1 MKYITKFLLM
11 GIVAVAGLLSACT
24 SSDDFEPGPKDSGA
38 QVYFPNTIP
47 SEFNVGDDESS
58 VTIPVRRVVTDAAMT
73 VNILASI
80 EQGQEGILNIPSSV
94 SFEAGSDLAN
104 LVITFNRSA
113 LVDGTEYKA
122 SLLLNDEQNLTQY
135 GNNMIDITI
144 IPWPWEELGTGKYR
158 DGWLCGLFEGNL
170 VELDVTIHKHKSQE
184 GVYMVEEM
192 FGWTFMTEFFGATQ
206 SQLSGQFSYTPTNIT
221 IDCSDPANVKIA
233 KQYTGIT
240 EGVYNYGDFFIESAA
255 PGTFVNGVITFPEDG
270 INAYMTGYSSDPLPT
285 NPDGTFRIMLP
296 DAEITDYVLTA
307 TYGGMLVN
315 SDNTSASA
323 VIDFTYGADV
333 TGIHYVI
340 AEGDV
345 EASAATLAAQIA
357 NGTAENILTIED
369 FVVGAGSVS
378 VKADLANPGF
388 YTVVALPLDKENKPL
403 ESNAAAASFYFPGM
417 DGGDIPD
424 CDMTAMMGLVSE
436 YWPEMSTQCPDNSS
450 LYFQING
457 SELKSLA
464 TVLATTEAVENV
476 LNQGASYEDIVAAN
490 GTDHTSDFMPKIN
503 EQGSYGSAWI
513 NLKEATSYTM
523 IVQATNIYGKSK
535 IVVAKCSTSAPDYS
549 DYTGEL
555 AIGNYKMTYKA
566 SEETTFTNTF
576 TIKPV
581 SGSETD
587 FIISDLGLDNSTS
600 WHATYDPSTLK
611 FTVGGVEVGY
621 EDDGNYFGEL
631 WGYWDSAKTQ
641 IFGFFCYANPNDET
655 AEGNDPCVFSVDPT
669 SKQISALETTFIVP
683 VFNASDGSLLGYA
696 GYYEAGETVITYQS
710 GATGSS
716 KSAAA
721 VRRLNIPFCSITVP
735 ADAKTSLRSAFTAQT
750 FGKSKVAEYTGI
762 RTLDVKTAKCE
773 PLLAKPYNGK
783 AKISKKAVN
792 SPLM

>member
-73 VNILASI
+73 VNIRASI

-104 LVITFNRSA
+104 LVITFDRSA

-135 GNNMIDITI
+135 GHGMIDITI

-240 EGVYNYGDFFIESAA
+240 EGVHNYGDFLIESAA

-270 INAYMTGYSSDPLPT
+270 INAYMTGYSSNPLPT

-296 DAEITDYVLTA
+296 DAEITDYTLTA
-307 TYGGMLVN
+307 AYGGMLVN
-315 SDNTSASA
+315 SDNSSASA

-333 TGIHYVI
+333 TGINYVI

-378 VKADLANPGF
+378 IKADLTTPGP
-388 YTVVALPLDKENKPL
+388 YTVVALPLDKENKAL
-403 ESNAAAASFYFPGM
+403 ENNVAAVSFYFPGM
-417 DGGDIPD
+417 GGSEIPD
-424 CDMTAMMGLVSE
+424 CDVEAMMGLVSE

-457 SELKSLA
+457 SELKSLS
-464 TVLATTEAVENV
+464 TVLATTSAVESV

-696 GYYEAGETVITYQS
+696 GYYEAGKTTIAYQS
-710 GATGSS
+710 GTTGASQSS
-716 KSAAA
+716 VA

-773 PLLAKPYNGK
+773 PLPAKPYNGK
-783 AKISKKAVN
+783 AKISKKAIH

>member
-122 SLLLNDEQNLTQY
+122 SLLINDEQNLTQY
-135 GNNMIDITI
+135 GNYMIDITI

-192 FGWTFMTEFFGATQ
+192 FGWTFMTEFFDATQ
-206 SQLSGQFSYTPTNIT
+206 SELSGQFSYTPTNIT

-240 EGVYNYGDFFIESAA
+240 EGINNYGDFLIESAA

-270 INAYMTGYSSDPLPT
+270 INAYMTGYSSNPLPT

-296 DAEITDYVLTA
+296 GAEITDYTLTA
-307 TYGGMLVN
+307 AYGGMLVN
-315 SDNTSASA
+315 SDNSSASA

-333 TGIHYVI
+333 TGINYVI

-357 NGTAENILTIED
+357 NGTAENILSVEEFTA
-369 FVVGAGSVS
+369 GAGSVS
-378 VKADLANPGF
+378 VKADLANPGL
-388 YTVVALPLDKENKPL
+388 YTVVALPLDNTNKALEN
-403 ESNAAAASFYFPGM
+403 NVAAVSFYFPGM
-417 DGGDIPD
+417 GGSEIPD
-424 CDMTAMMGLVSE
+424 CDVEAMMGLVSE

-490 GTDHTSDFMPKIN
+490 GTDHTGDFMPKIN

-513 NLKEATSYTM
+513 NLKEGTSYTM

-721 VRRLNIPFCSITVP
+721 VRRVNIPFCSFTVP
-735 ADAKTSLRSAFTAQT
+735 ADAKTSLRSSFAAQAV
-750 FGKSKVAEYTGI
+750 GKAKVAEYTGI

-773 PLLAKPYNGK
+773 PLPAKPYNGK
-783 AKISKKAVN
+783 AKISKKAIH

>member
-1 MKYITKFLLM
+1 MKYITIFLLM

-73 VNILASI
+73 VNILARI
-80 EQGQEGILNIPSSV
+80 EQGQEGILNIYSTV

-135 GNNMIDITI
+135 GNYMIDITI

-158 DGWLCGLFEGNL
+158 DGWLCGLFDGNL

-240 EGVYNYGDFFIESAA
+240 EGVHNYGDFLIESAA

-270 INAYMTGYSSDPLPT
+270 INAYMTGYSSNPLPT

-296 DAEITDYVLTA
+296 GAEITDYTLTA
-307 TYGGMLVN
+307 AYGGMLVN
-315 SDNTSASA
+315 SDNSSASA

-333 TGIHYVI
+333 TGINYVI

-345 EASAATLAAQIA
+345 ETSAATLAAQIA

-378 VKADLANPGF
+378 IKADLTTPGP
-388 YTVVALPLDKENKPL
+388 YTVVALPLDKENQPL
-403 ESNAAAASFYFPGM
+403 ESNAADASFYFPGM
-417 DGGDIPD
+417 GGSEIPD
-424 CDMTAMMGLVSE
+424 CDVDAMMGSVSE
-436 YWPEMSTQCPDNSS
+436 NKPDALEKNPDESS
-450 LYFQING
+450 LYFKISG
-457 SELKSLA
+457 SELKTLHLLA
-464 TVLATTEAVENV
+464 MSTSNIETLVA
-476 LNQGASYEDIVAAN
+476 QGASYEEIIASY
-490 GTDHTSDFMPKIN
+490 GQDFSSIAVPTIN
-503 EQGSYGSAWI
+503 ETGYYENIWI
-513 NLKEATSYTM
+513 NLNENTSYTM
-523 IVQATNIYGKSK
+523 LVQATNIYGRSKVLAVEKSTAA
-535 IVVAKCSTSAPDYS
+535 VDTSW
-549 DYTGEL
+549 YTGEL
-555 AIGNYKMTYKA
+555 AIGKYDMVYQSVEDGETITSSCTFSVNPVRG
-566 SEETTFTNTF
+566 SENEF
-576 TIKPV
+576 TIK
-581 SGSETD
+581 
-587 FIISDLGLDNSTS
+587 DLGLNNTTS
-600 WHATYDPSTLK
+600 WYASYDSATHK
-611 FTVGGVEVGY
+611 FTVSGVEVGY
-621 EDDGNYFGEL
+621 EDMGSQFGQG
-631 WGYWDSAKTQ
+631 WGYYDQAGPMLL
-641 IFGFFCYANPNDET
+641 GFFSFANEQSNGT
-655 AEGNDPCVFSVDPT
+655 DPCVFSVDAT
-669 SKQISALETTFIVP
+669 TGQIDQLETLFQVLVADAESGKI
-683 VFNASDGSLLGYA
+683 LGYLTQ
-696 GYYEAGETVITYQS
+696 YLPGETVITYAEDASSSAVQP
-710 GATGSS
+710 SS
-716 KSAAA
+716 KQAIRHTATAKHMKATDRFSDRVAAA
-721 VRRLNIPFCSITVP
+721 KCAEMP
-735 ADAKTSLRSAFTAQT
+735 KSAVHS
-750 FGKSKVAEYTGI
+750 GV

-773 PLLAKPYNGK
+773 PLPAKPYNGK

>member
-58 VTIPVRRVVTDAAMT
+58 VTIPVRRVVTDEALT

-135 GNNMIDITI
+135 GNYMIDIKI

-158 DGWLCGLFEGNL
+158 DGWLCGLFDGNL

-206 SQLSGQFSYTPTNIT
+206 SELSGQFSYTPTNIT

-240 EGVYNYGDFFIESAA
+240 EGVNNYGDFLIESAA

-270 INAYMTGYSSDPLPT
+270 INAYMTGYSSNPLPT

-296 DAEITDYVLTA
+296 DAEITDYTLTA
-307 TYGGMLVN
+307 AYGGMLVN
-315 SDNTSASA
+315 SDNSSASA

-378 VKADLANPGF
+378 IKADLTTPGP

-424 CDMTAMMGLVSE
+424 CDVEAMMGSVSE
-436 YWPEMSTQCPDNSS
+436 NKPDALEKNPDESS
-450 LYFQING
+450 LYFKISG
-457 SELKSLA
+457 SELKTLHLLA
-464 TVLATTEAVENV
+464 MSTSNIETLVA
-476 LNQGASYEDIVAAN
+476 QGASYEEIIASY
-490 GTDHTSDFMPKIN
+490 GQDFSSIAVPTIN
-503 EQGSYGSAWI
+503 ETGYYENIWI
-513 NLKEATSYTM
+513 NLNENTSYTM
-523 IVQATNIYGKSK
+523 LVQATNIYGRSKVLAVEKSTA
-535 IVVAKCSTSAPDYS
+535 VRDNSW
-549 DYTGEL
+549 YTGEL
-555 AIGNYKMTYKA
+555 AIGKYDMVYQSVEDGETVTSSCTFSVNPVRG
-566 SEETTFTNTF
+566 SENEF
-576 TIKPV
+576 TIK
-581 SGSETD
+581 
-587 FIISDLGLDNSTS
+587 DLGLNNTTS
-600 WHATYDPSTLK
+600 WYASYDSATHK
-611 FTVGGVEVGY
+611 FTVSGVEVGY
-621 EDDGNYFGEL
+621 EDMGSQFGQG
-631 WGYWDSAKTQ
+631 WGYYDQAGTM
-641 IFGFFCYANPNDET
+641 ILGFFSFANEQSNGT
-655 AEGNDPCVFSVDPT
+655 DPCVFSVDAT
-669 SKQISALETTFIVP
+669 TGQIDQLETLFQVLVADAESGKI
-683 VFNASDGSLLGYA
+683 LGYLTQ
-696 GYYEAGETVITYQS
+696 YLPGETVITYAEDASSSAVQP
-710 GATGSS
+710 SS
-716 KSAAA
+716 KQAIRHTATAKHMKATDRFSDRVAAA
-721 VRRLNIPFCSITVP
+721 KCAEMP
-735 ADAKTSLRSAFTAQT
+735 KSAVHS
-750 FGKSKVAEYTGI
+750 GV

-773 PLLAKPYNGK
+773 PLPAKPYNGK